1 MAEADIARRREI
13 RRRKILESSE
23 ARLQRITGATKSR
36 SEEKKNEYSVKKTAV
51 KESVECSSAQY
62 QDNEYQDNEFI
73 ENNLQFSKCSSTSV
87 EKQNNKEPHSG
98 IPRHR
103 PLGLSNSQERH
114 STNGALQRPNVSD
127 YYTFPKKVSDAETR
141 SFGRTRCD
149 TRRNSTCTQMVMET
163 LQFSFSLSLLRPWL
177 VIILGFVVKA
187 YFLMVKDASFFESIF
202 LPYLILELGF
212 CLWTKFESQVC
223 SRSVVSSLI
232 PGFLFICGL
241 HTSAI
246 TAFSSVLNILQCVVQ
261 DLAVYIFSFIF
272 LHFVCE
278 ICK

>member
-36 SEEKKNEYSVKKTAV
+36 SDEKGEEFSVKETTV
-51 KESVECSSAQY
+51 KESAECSS
-62 QDNEYQDNEFI
+62 DKYQDNEFI
-73 ENNLQFSKCSSTSV
+73 GNNLQFTKCSTTSV
-87 EKQNNKEPHSG
+87 ETQNNKEPHSG

-103 PLGLSNSQERH
+103 LLGLSNLQDRH
-114 STNGALQRPNVSD
+114 STNGALQRSNVSD
-127 YYTFPKKVSDAETR
+127 YYAFPKKVSDAETR

-163 LQFSFSLSLLRPWL
+163 LQFSSFSLSLLRPWL

-187 YFLMVKDASFFESIF
+187 YFLMVEDALFFESIF

-212 CLWTKFESQVC
+212 CLWTKFES
-223 SRSVVSSLI
+223 
-232 PGFLFICGL
+232 
-241 HTSAI
+241 
-246 TAFSSVLNILQCVVQ
+246 
-261 DLAVYIFSFIF
+261 
-272 LHFVCE
+272 
-278 ICK
+278 